1 MRPHYA
7 LRVRGRQ
14 SGRDGGDCR
23 RCCGRWPRTRAGRRA
38 HRGLTT
44 TSLGREGHMDM
55 LLTGIPWSYLGPG
68 TVLLV
73 AILAIIRGDLVPRR
87 QHEEVI
93 RLHQQAAERERST
106 ATQALS
112 AL

>member
-1 MRPHYA
+1 
-7 LRVRGRQ
+7 
-14 SGRDGGDCR
+14 
-23 RCCGRWPRTRAGRRA
+23 
-38 HRGLTT
+38 
-44 TSLGREGHMDM
+44 MDM
-55 LLTGIPWSYLGPG
+55 LLTAIPWSYLGPG

-112 AL
+112 ALSLLAREHGTTTDKILSALPVDPDDREADTEVGTT

>member
-1 MRPHYA
+1 
-7 LRVRGRQ
+7 
-14 SGRDGGDCR
+14 
-23 RCCGRWPRTRAGRRA
+23 
-38 HRGLTT
+38 
-44 TSLGREGHMDM
+44 MDM

-93 RLHQQAAERERST
+93 GLHKRNADRERAI

-112 AL
+112 ALNVLAREHGTTTDKILSALPIDDEEG